1 MLQLLTAAACI
12 QTNAIHVMCW
22 DIFMSFCFQDF
33 VLICDL
39 WVIYFNVILF
49 QLNLEP
55 SGKLRVIIELN
66 GQMNE
71 GRLLFKKI

>member
-1 MLQLLTAAACI
+1 ML
-12 QTNAIHVMCW
+12 
-22 DIFMSFCFQDF
+22 FMSCVGHIFKTLLLF
-33 VLICDL
+33 VISESF
-39 WVIYFNVILF
+39 IVILF

-71 GRLLFKKI
+71 GRLLF